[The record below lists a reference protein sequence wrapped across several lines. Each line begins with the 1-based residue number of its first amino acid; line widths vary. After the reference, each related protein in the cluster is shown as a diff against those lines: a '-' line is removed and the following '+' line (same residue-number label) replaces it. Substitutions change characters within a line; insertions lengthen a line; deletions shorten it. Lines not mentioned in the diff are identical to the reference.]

1 MQLSNK
7 KHFNKELVM
16 TKEGNEDFKNSG
28 KCWIGDTDY
37 LDNINLKLN
46 YKNPIIFYNLRNYD
60 SHLIMQDSI

>member
-1 MQLSNK
+1 
-7 KHFNKELVM
+7 M